1 MNSLANVLAVAKN
14 AKKIS
19 VTVME
24 ITEIL
29 TLNELEWTIKSVET
43 LVVELFFENHKIV
56 FDCNP
61 YTIGTKYLAL

>member
-1 MNSLANVLAVAKN
+1 MNSLANILALAKN

-29 TLNELEWTIKSVET
+29 TLNELEWTFKFVDT
-43 LVVELFFENHKIV
+43 LIVELFFEHHKIV
-56 FDCNP
+56 CDCNP
-61 YTIGTKYLAL
+61 YTIGTKSLVL